1 MKLYM
6 FLILLSARCYRK
18 DSLTWRRILALEINF
33 ISKVCRLTSIFTE
46 WSFPR
51 VKLTVNIVVN
61 LVIFNSEIPRLSVRL
76 FRWRVSSFRTIII
89 VRAIYEVNSNTTC
102 FRWFYSSKSSTT
114 LWCKN
119 SSWTFSS
126 IFINHFNMF
135 FSLFLYFLNVL
146 PYIPDL

>member
-1 MKLYM
+1 M

-18 DSLTWRRILALEINF
+18 DSLTWRRIWALEINF
-33 ISKVCRLTSIFTE
+33 ISKVCRLTSIFTK

-51 VKLTVNIVVN
+51 VKLTADIVVN
-61 LVIFNSEIPRLSVRL
+61 LVIFNSEIPRLGVRL
-76 FRWRVSSFRTIII
+76 FWWRVGSFRTIII
-89 VRAIYEVNSNTTC
+89 LRAIYKINSNTTC
-102 FRWFYSSKSSTT
+102 FGWLNSSKSCTT

-119 SSWTFSS
+119 SSWTFSG

-135 FSLFLYFLNVL
+135 FSLFLYLLNVL